1 MAKAKK
7 LPSGNQRV
15 QATATVNGEKIHW
28 SFTASE
34 KREAEMEALKWQTS
48 HSKDYAKNF
57 TVGQM
62 IEQYINSKT
71 NVLSPS
77 TINDDKTI

>member
-1 MAKAKK
+1 
-7 LPSGNQRV
+7 
-15 QATATVNGEKIHW
+15 
-28 SFTASE
+28 
-34 KREAEMEALKWQTS
+34 MEALKWQTS

-77 TINDDKTI
+77 TINGDKTKPVLEVYVEIVE

>member
-1 MAKAKK
+1 
-7 LPSGNQRV
+7 
-15 QATATVNGEKIHW
+15 
-28 SFTASE
+28 
-34 KREAEMEALKWQTS
+34 MEALKWQTS

>member
-1 MAKAKK
+1 
-7 LPSGNQRV
+7 
-15 QATATVNGEKIHW
+15 
-28 SFTASE
+28 
-34 KREAEMEALKWQTS
+34 MEALKWQTS

-77 TINDDKTI
+77 TINGDKTI